1 MAYHN
6 YPQLVFTCAVWISYC
21 LDDLYVTFLL
31 RFAAP
36 FEVEHVPFVAGD
48 FGDRAVLFKPDGWEA
63 SNLETFETFES
74 HLVSE
79 TLSRMKSDADGLNL
93 FFFGCN

>member
-1 MAYHN
+1 MARLSLRYDKKFRKTTKNVSYHN
-6 YPQLVFTCAVWISYC
+6 YPQLVFTCAVWISHC

-63 SNLETFETFES
+63 SNLEKPLAE
-74 HLVSE
+74 
-79 TLSRMKSDADGLNL
+79 
-93 FFFGCN
+93 